1 MMQSHYTRPS
11 FARNPIQGRH
21 VRAHVVRSV
30 LFGPSTRFL
39 DRIYDDLVHG
49 KPKLQRVIFR
59 EQANTLLGLGSPL
72 TRPKQVDGFLP
83 GNKGRLLGIEPKP
96 ARALV
101 PGPGTSFDVARV
113 FQGDVEK
120 QSGLNRLPTPRPL
133 PHPPAHP
140 RPPHTP
146 L

>member
-72 TRPKQVDGFLP
+72 TRPNQVDGFLP
-83 GNKGRLLGIEPKP
+83 ANKARFLAIEPTP
-96 ARALV
+96 ARALA
-101 PGPGTSFDVARV
+101 PAP
-113 FQGDVEK
+113 
-120 QSGLNRLPTPRPL
+120 PTTF
-133 PHPPAHP
+133 HVPPA
-140 RPPHTP
+140 
-146 L
+146 